1 MLKNS
6 FEKLVWFF
14 HHVNSISR
22 NFSWNWF
29 HGNSQILYFQ
39 ISTCVTVLF
48 MVSLYFLRQQWVC
61 VSNLKVSRFN
71 RYSVILIFGFFFNQ
85 EIAQEVV
92 EAHVVLMSDERHFS
106 IGGHTTVFTGPRRPL
121 ILLSISDNH
130 DNKQQPPG
138 RSLYKLLFEMI
149 FCMSVM
155 SYKRAHN
162 FFIPRSAG
170 QKI

>member
-1 MLKNS
+1 MPENQLYLRK
-6 FEKLVWFF
+6 KMLVWFF
-14 HHVNSISR
+14 HHVKSFSR
-22 NFSWNWF
+22 IFSWNWF

-130 DNKQQPPG
+130 KQQH
-138 RSLYKLLFEMI
+138 KLLFSTH
-149 FCMSVM
+149 F
-155 SYKRAHN
+155 
-162 FFIPRSAG
+162 
-170 QKI
+170 